1 MRFDL
6 VKAASFPFPTQMVCF
21 VMSVVLSRLIPPRY
35 FANAVPASQPKETG
49 LEQHNIT
56 CQRGSA
62 RQCCKGHASFLWE
75 KPKFDPSQKPNPIRY
90 KPQKF
95 TRLITLVTYTD
106 VPTAIAIG

>member
-56 CQRGSA
+56 HKHDINLSRNTIQYCI
-62 RQCCKGHASFLWE
+62 E
-75 KPKFDPSQKPNPIRY
+75 M
-90 KPQKF
+90 
-95 TRLITLVTYTD
+95 
-106 VPTAIAIG
+106 